1 MAPERRRGGRRRLGR
16 IHEVPTSCRRRG
28 AWEQRVLARLRR
40 SLVKVTAELPGD
52 RFGDEQWRAL
62 LAGTEE

>member
-1 MAPERRRGGRRRLGR
+1 MLDFDRGRL
-16 IHEVPTSCRRRG
+16 RRRG

-40 SLVKVTAELPGD
+40 SLHKVTADLPRD

>member
-1 MAPERRRGGRRRLGR
+1 VYVLDFDRGR
-16 IHEVPTSCRRRG
+16 IRRRG